1 MSVSEILADLFF
13 IQRGYLNGNHFVYG
27 SDTPVLID
35 TGYVSDFDQT
45 ASMINSAGVD
55 YTKTRLII
63 NTHSHCDHIG
73 GNRIIQNV
81 SGCKVAMHKV
91 GKYFMDMRDSW
102 STWARYYVQDADFF
116 DCAVGLE
123 DGDKLFIGSYQFEVI
138 YTPGHASDGI
148 ALYNPDEGILFSSDT
163 LWEYDMAVI
172 TTRVEGSR
180 ALFCM
185 LESIDKIAKLK
196 VDTVYP
202 GHGNKF
208 HDFASAIRRARAR
221 LLRFMKDPASMGV
234 DLIKKII
241 VYTVMMKKQTGVEVF
256 FKYLMT
262 TPWYPETVNLYFSGE
277 YEKTFNSVMNELI
290 DREIIYI
297 REGRFFT
304 TVIP

>member
-1 MSVSEILADLFF
+1 MSFSEILDDLFF
-13 IQRGYLNGNHFVYG
+13 IQRGYLNGNHFVYR
-27 SDTPVLID
+27 SENPVLID
-35 TGYVSDFDQT
+35 TGYVSDFEQT
-45 ASMINSAGVD
+45 AAMINSVGAD

-81 SGCKVAMHKV
+81 SGCEIAMHKV
-91 GKYFMDMRDSW
+91 GKYFVDMRDSW
-102 STWARYYVQDADFF
+102 STWARYFVQDADFF

-123 DGDKLFIGSYQFEVI
+123 DGDKLFIGPYQFVVI

-148 ALYNPDEGILFSSDT
+148 ALYYPDERILFSSDT

-185 LESIDKIAKLK
+185 LESIEKIAGLE
-196 VDTVYP
+196 VDIVYP
-202 GHGNKF
+202 GHGSSF
-208 HDFASAIRRARAR
+208 QDFGAAIHRARAR
-221 LLRFMKDPASMGV
+221 LLRFMKDPAGLGT

-241 VYTVMMKKQTGVEVF
+241 VYTVMMKKQTCVAGF
-256 FKYLMT
+256 FNYLMT
-262 TPWYPETVNLYFSGE
+262 APWYPETVNLYFSGE